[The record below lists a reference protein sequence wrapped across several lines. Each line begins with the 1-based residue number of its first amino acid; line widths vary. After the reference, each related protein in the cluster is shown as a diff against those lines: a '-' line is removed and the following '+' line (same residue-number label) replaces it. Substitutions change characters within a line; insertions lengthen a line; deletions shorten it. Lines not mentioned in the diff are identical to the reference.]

1 MKIKNFKIEEQP
13 REKLYRQG
21 KTVLSNTELLALIIR
36 QGDQQEN
43 VIDLSR
49 KILNQYSLQ
58 SLATA
63 NVAML
68 QKIKGIG
75 RAKASQI
82 IACFELARRMQA
94 IKVTRKQI
102 NQPKDIA
109 LQYMSK
115 IKGLNQEH
123 IFGVYLDTQNQIIK
137 EELLFKGTLDSS
149 VVHAREV
156 FTPAVQNNA
165 AQVIVLHNHPS
176 GNPEPSD
183 ADIAT
188 TKYLQESGTML
199 RIELLDHIILG
210 ENSYFSF
217 KEKKII

>member
-1 MKIKNFKIEEQP
+1 
-13 REKLYRQG
+13 
-21 KTVLSNTELLALIIR
+21 LSNTELLALIIR

-43 VIDLSR
+43 VLDLSR

-58 SLATA
+58 SLSTT

-82 IACFELARRMQA
+82 IACFELARRMQSV
-94 IKVTRKQI
+94 KVTKKQI

-115 IKGLNQEH
+115 VKGLKQEH
-123 IFGVYLDTQNQIIK
+123 IFGIYLDTQNQIIK

-165 AQVIVLHNHPS
+165 AYVIVLHNHPS
-176 GNPEPSD
+176 GNSEPSE

-188 TKYLQESGTML
+188 TKYLQESGNML

-210 ENSYFSF
+210 EDSYFSF